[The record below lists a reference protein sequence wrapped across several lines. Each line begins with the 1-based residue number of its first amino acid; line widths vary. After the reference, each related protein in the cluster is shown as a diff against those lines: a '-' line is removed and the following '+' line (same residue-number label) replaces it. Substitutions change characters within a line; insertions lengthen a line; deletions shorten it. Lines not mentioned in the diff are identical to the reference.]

1 MEPALMGAIII
12 ACCFAAGVFSD
23 SPKKRDDHGSA
34 RCARAGIGR
43 TRRSR
48 TNASCARTRSEA
60 SSATRTDGTDRNV

>member
-34 RCARAGIGR
+34 RRARAGIGH

-48 TNASCARTRSEA
+48 TNASNARTRSEA
-60 SSATRTDGTDRNV
+60 NSATRADGTDCNV